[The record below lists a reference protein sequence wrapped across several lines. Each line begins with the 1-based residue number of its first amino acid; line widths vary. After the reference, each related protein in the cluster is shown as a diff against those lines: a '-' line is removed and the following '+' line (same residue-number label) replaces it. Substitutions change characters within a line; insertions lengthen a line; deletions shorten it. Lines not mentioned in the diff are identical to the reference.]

1 MFITLAWRNLWR
13 NRNRTLITMA
23 AVFFAVL
30 LSVLTTSFQDGIF
43 GNLIKNV
50 VSYYSGYVQVHKNGY
65 WNEKIIDNAFT
76 VTDELIKKIE
86 SDENVKLISPR
97 LESFALISSGE
108 KTQGGLVVGIDAER
122 EKQII
127 HLDKKIKQGSYLT
140 DENNA
145 AIIGEGIGTKLQVKL
160 NDTIIV
166 LGQGYHGAT
175 AAGQFVVKGILKFGS
190 PELNNKA
197 MFIHIKNANEL
208 LGTENMASAFAIEM
222 NNEMMMDETRNR
234 ISKLTGNDYEVMTW
248 KEMMPEI
255 EQHIETDTA
264 STMIIIGI
272 LYLLVSFGIFS
283 TLLMLMAE
291 RQYELGMLLAIGMS
305 RMRIA
310 LMLFFEALITS
321 FTGCIVGVAISIP
334 VVSYFNLHPIRV
346 GGDLAATYEKFGF
359 EPIFPTSVD
368 PDIFINQGIIVLVI
382 SMVLFMYPLVKIKS
396 MKAVNAMR
404 K

>member
-1 MFITLAWRNLWR
+1 
-13 NRNRTLITMA
+13 MA
-23 AVFFAVL
+23 AVFFAVF

-50 VSYYSGYVQVHKNGY
+50 VSYYSGYIQVHKHGY
-65 WNEKIIDNAFT
+65 WNEKIIDNAFP
-76 VTDELIKKIE
+76 VSEALIKKIE
-86 SDENVKLISPR
+86 SDENVKMVSPR
-97 LESFALISSGE
+97 FESFALISSGE
-108 KTQGGLVVGIDAER
+108 KTQGGLVVGIDAEK

-127 HLDKKIKQGSYLT
+127 HLDKKIIAGNYPVDGS
-140 DENNA
+140 NA
-145 AIIGEGIGTKLQVKL
+145 AIIGEGIGKKLKVKL
-160 NDTIIV
+160 NDTLIV

-197 MFIHIKNANEL
+197 MFINLKNANEL
-208 LGTENMASAFAIEM
+208 LGAENMASGFAILM
-222 NNEMMMDETRNR
+222 HNELKMDETRNR
-234 ISKLTGNDYEVMTW
+234 LAKITGNAYEVMSW

-255 EQHIETDTA
+255 VQHIETDTG

-310 LMLFFEALITS
+310 LMLFFEAVITS
-321 FTGCIVGVAISIP
+321 LTGCLAGVAFSIP
-334 VVSYFNLHPIRV
+334 MVYYFNRHPIRA
-346 GGDLAATYEKFGF
+346 GGDLAMTYEKFGF

-382 SMVLFMYPLVKIKS
+382 SMILFMYPLVKIKS